1 MGWSFLQTFAPEQT
15 VTMKRI
21 FLGTALFLSTFY
33 LQAQNLTMP
42 QPSPTQT
49 IKQNFGVGNVELS
62 YSRPGLKGRK
72 IGTDLAPFGQVW
84 RTGANNATVITFSDD
99 VTIGGTKLTA
109 GKYGILSIPQE
120 KEWTII
126 ITKDL
131 NVSSP
136 AQYKQEND
144 VVRVKAPVK
153 KLNDAVETFT
163 MDFYNFTNESCELNL
178 AWGNTSVSLP
188 ITTVTDEKVM
198 KQINDVLVK
207 DNRPYFGAAQY
218 YFENGKDLAKAKE
231 WIDIATK
238 DPRNEKAPWVW
249 LLKARIYQKSND
261 KAGAKA
267 AAEKS
272 LAAAK
277 EIKNEEYVKN
287 ATELLKQL

>member
-1 MGWSFLQTFAPEQT
+1 
-15 VTMKRI
+15 MKRI
-21 FLGTALFLSTFY
+21 FLGAALFISTY
-33 LQAQNLTMP
+33 TLQAQNLTMP

-49 IKQNFGVGNVELS
+49 IKQNFGVGNIELS

-72 IGTDLAPFGQVW
+72 FGTDLAPYGQVW
-84 RTGANNATVITFSDD
+84 RTGANNATTIQFSDD
-99 VTIGGTKLTA
+99 VTIAGTKLPA
-109 GKYGILSIPQE
+109 GKYGLLSIPQE

-144 VVRVKAPVK
+144 VLRAKAPVK
-153 KLNDAVETFT
+153 KLNEAVETFT
-163 MDFYNFTNESCELNL
+163 IDFYNFTNETCELNIS
-178 AWGNTSVSLP
+178 WGNTSVSLP
-188 ITTVTDEKVM
+188 VTTVTDEKVM
-198 KQINDVLVK
+198 KQINDVLIK
-207 DNRPYFGAAQY
+207 DSKPYFSAAQY
-218 YFENGKDLAKAKE
+218 YYENGKDLAKAKE

-238 DPRNEKAPWVW
+238 DPRNEKMPWVW